1 MYILGLFS
9 YKYPEEN
16 RKNDKSPH
24 ATKLELCTGPKCL
37 VYAWT
42 LISYAILC
50 YSITII
56 GAVVYCIK
64 MKKCNHPNPS
74 AVQMSRPGAICQRR
88 AASQIKASRTPP
100 PLAHSMILSPNRDS
114 LTRPPRSFQQAANIA
129 PEQPHKLPRGP
140 RNNRKWPQAGP
151 RSPEAQPRGSQE
163 APGRTPEGNRTSKFE
178 QFL

>member
-64 MKKCNHPNPS
+64 MKKCNHRVTKVSLGRLHWCRWRMLETKCVGDKFEMLVTYLIHWENHQINEPNIMFLP
-74 AVQMSRPGAICQRR
+74 PT
-88 AASQIKASRTPP
+88 SQIGHHHKVTNITISPT
-100 PLAHSMILSPNRDS
+100 SLSPQG
-114 LTRPPRSFQQAANIA
+114 L
-129 PEQPHKLPRGP
+129 
-140 RNNRKWPQAGP
+140 
-151 RSPEAQPRGSQE
+151 SP
-163 APGRTPEGNRTSKFE
+163 TVY
-178 QFL
+178 